1 MNHLESRAYKFWNY
15 APSIPAAPINLVEI
29 IGYIGRCVAHNNTTT
44 MGPYIIA
51 NIFILLGPTLFAAS
65 IYITLERLI
74 RRVQGEHL
82 SLIRVTRLTK
92 TFVWGGMLSFV
103 VQGNS
108 SSLSSAKPGIPWVRS
123 LHMLYAVSA
132 LILYVM
138 GNDGYPL
145 VHEWTMY
152 IFDSVPMVV
161 VMVIFFM
168 WYPDQMS
175 LDTNPE
181 GGKPLTQ
188 S

>member
-1 MNHLESRAYKFWNY
+1 
-15 APSIPAAPINLVEI
+15 
-29 IGYIGRCVAHNNTTT
+29 
-44 MGPYIIA
+44 
-51 NIFILLGPTLFAAS
+51 
-65 IYITLERLI
+65 
-74 RRVQGEHL
+74 
-82 SLIRVTRLTK
+82 
-92 TFVWGGMLSFV
+92 
-103 VQGNS
+103 
-108 SSLSSAKPGIPWVRS
+108 
-123 LHMLYAVSA
+123 
-132 LILYVM
+132 M

-175 LDTNPE
+175 LVTDPE

>member
-1 MNHLESRAYKFWNY
+1 
-15 APSIPAAPINLVEI
+15 
-29 IGYIGRCVAHNNTTT
+29 

-108 SSLSSAKPGIPWVRS
+108 SSLSVLG
-123 LHMLYAVSA
+123 YAQWREV
-132 LILYVM
+132 
-138 GNDGYPL
+138 L
-145 VHEWTMY
+145 VVAGLA
-152 IFDSVPMVV
+152 I
-161 VMVIFFM
+161 
-168 WYPDQMS
+168 
-175 LDTNPE
+175 
-181 GGKPLTQ
+181 
-188 S
+188 